1 MALTLTISVIP
12 SSGRHAWII
21 DKNGRLK
28 CYLKQPA
35 ENNKANLELIKS
47 IASILEISHTQVQIL
62 LGATSKKKVIRCQ
75 TDMTFDDF
83 LARLNL
89 GVQQSL
95 VK

>member
-1 MALTLTISVIP
+1 MSLTITISVVP
-12 SSGRHAWII
+12 SSGRHAWAV

-62 LGATSKKKVIRCQ
+62 LGATSRKKIVRCDTQ
-75 TDMTFDDF
+75 LTYEDF
-83 LARLNL
+83 LARLGL